1 MLLSRFFHALAHL
14 ILGSKN
20 GSSDSSCC
28 CSSSSFEYDL
38 TCCLSLRHGLWALEL
53 HPHSFSLC
61 ISICLSRP
69 PPFLSSPTLTKT
81 YCTRTCQCVHIIALC
96 VVVTS
101 SADCTLSVYVTDS
114 GDSVHRDPLSKKT
127 TITTTPPSSVSAFKN
142 FSPQIASNSKKM
154 VLPQLFPWYPQGSHL
169 MRCTSQ
175 HTKGDKWSDCRCG
188 QHQAAALHLHVVIV
202 LLLT

>member
-1 MLLSRFFHALAHL
+1 MLLSRFLHAFAHL

-20 GSSDSSCC
+20 SSSDSSCL

-38 TCCLSLRHGLWALEL
+38 TCCLSLCHWLWALEL
-53 HPHSFSLC
+53 HPHSLC
-61 ISICLSRP
+61 MSIRLSGP

-81 YCTRTCQCVHIIALC
+81 YCTRTCQPVHIIALC

-114 GDSVHRDPLSKKT
+114 VDSVHRDPLSKKT
-127 TITTTPPSSVSAFKN
+127 PPPPLPLLLHPLCLPSSTG
-142 FSPQIASNSKKM
+142 FSPQIASNSKQM
-154 VLPQLFPWYPQGSHL
+154 VLPQSFPWHPQESHL

-175 HTKGDKWSDCRCG
+175 HTKGEKCSYCRCG
-188 QHQAAALHLHVVIV
+188 LWLCSFM
-202 LLLT
+202 LSLCCC